1 MNTWRTLLKL
11 ANTKKLNYNVS
22 KNKHTA
28 DKDKNNQIHSQM
40 KILNEHLKNVN
51 KIEKYKIMNM
61 TKDKTDMNVTKIDKY
76 KKKQT
81 EKQFYDGAQNK
92 H

>member
-1 MNTWRTLLKL
+1 M

-22 KNKHTA
+22 KNKHTN
-28 DKDKNNQIHSQM
+28 DKDKNNQIHSQI

-61 TKDKTDMNVTKIDKY
+61 TKDKTDMNITKLTNT
-76 KKKQT
+76 KKT
-81 EKQFYDGAQNK
+81 N
-92 H
+92 